1 MKKYLK
7 LIFFVIM
14 SCVIFILIWATT
26 ITIVKNIEKIALVE
40 QFKSRGVLVEDKS
53 DSNTKFYKIASNEKR
68 PTYTPVGS
76 AIYPGTKGDIL
87 VTTQAVVGTGLP
99 FIGDFLNGFV
109 GFYAGGHAALS
120 TMDYRDSDISLTPKT
135 SIEATGMRS
144 GDNPA
149 TIFDRGYAWAYQA
162 PYTEVIGLRVKMNE
176 EEIDEVVSK
185 TSSLIDD
192 PYNFSFIFNTRNTSY
207 CTDII
212 SKGFSNKAHLNK
224 DGFAT
229 TIYDLICTSDTYISY
244 YHYYDSN
251 GVKHIYYL
259 DWSE

>member
-14 SCVIFILIWATT
+14 SSVIFILIWATT
-26 ITIVKNIEKIALVE
+26 VTLVKNIGKVVLVE
-40 QFKSRGVLVEDKS
+40 QFKSRGVLVEEKS
-53 DSNTKFYKIASNEKR
+53 DSKTKFYRIPSDETR
-68 PTYTPVGS
+68 PTYLTAGS
-76 AIYPGTKGDIL
+76 SIYPGTKGDIL

-109 GFYAGGHAALS
+109 GFYAGGHAALA
-120 TMDYRDSDISLTPKT
+120 TTAYKDSDIALSDRTSL
-135 SIEATGMRS
+135 EATGMRE
-144 GDNPA
+144 GENPA
-149 TIFDRGYAWAYQA
+149 TVFDRSAAWVYSY
-162 PYTEVIGLRVKMNE
+162 PYTEVIVLRVKMNE
-176 EEIDEVVSK
+176 EEIDEVISK
-185 TSSLIDD
+185 TASLIDD
-192 PYNFSFIFNTRNTSY
+192 LYNFSFIFDTKNTSY

-212 SKGFSNKAHLNK
+212 SKGFSNKANLNK

-244 YHYYDSN
+244 YHYFDSD